1 MRLALAHFL
10 TSGYANLYKRSA
22 DNALGLD
29 NLSVITYNDG
39 MVVKIYQDEYGN
51 QPFIGWLESIR
62 DKATQLRIR
71 KRLRRI
77 EQGNLGDYRPV
88 GDGVLELRL
97 HFGPGYRVY
106 CSQVGEDILLLLAGG
121 DKSTQERDIQRAK
134 YYLYDHKRSQQN
146 EKL

>member
-1 MRLALAHFL
+1 MKLALAHFL
-10 TSGYANLYKRSA
+10 TSGYANLYKRSI

-77 EQGNLGDYRPV
+77 EQRNLGDYRPV
-88 GDGVLELRL
+88 GEGFWNYDYILVL
-97 HFGPGYRVY
+97 
-106 CSQVGEDILLLLAGG
+106 DIGFIAL
-121 DKSTQERDIQRAK
+121 K
-134 YYLYDHKRSQQN
+134 
-146 EKL
+146 